1 MENFKI
7 TINKSYVYDEVAK
20 TTSYVGAKMM
30 AEDSGAYS
38 RIFTTDDDRM
48 MLERFWSES
57 CSIMT
62 ESLKP
67 FIESVSSHPV
77 SHSIDLSNNYEVTLN
92 ISSLFDLSL
101 KDGISLSMF
110 SFFVNTIVAKW
121 FEITNRSDAVLYAG
135 AAGTALHDVISKM
148 YFRKRPTR
156 KTPINE

>member
-30 AEDSGAYS
+30 AEDSGAYK

-62 ESLKP
+62 DNLKP

-92 ISSLFDLSL
+92 LSSSFDTSLTDSIQSSL
-101 KDGISLSMF
+101 F
-110 SFFVNTIVAKW
+110 SFFVSYIVSKW
-121 FEITNRSDAVLYAG
+121 YKFTNKTEADSYALE
-135 AAGTALHDVISKM
+135 ATNMMDDVI
-148 YFRKRPTR
+148 RKIYHR
-156 KTPINE
+156 KKPRRVAV

>member
-30 AEDSGAYS
+30 TEDSGAYK

-62 ESLKP
+62 DNLKP

-92 ISSLFDLSL
+92 LSSSFDSSL
-101 KDGISLSMF
+101 KDSVSLSMF

-121 FEITNRSDAVLYAG
+121 CEITNRTDAVLYAG
-135 AAGTALHDVISKM
+135 AASTSLHDIIVKM
-148 YFRKRPTR
+148 YYRRKPTR
-156 KTPINE
+156 KIPQNE